1 MAESGLVQPPAEAR
15 VLVALWQRHC
25 GVPGVWQQSLQDL
38 GVDSVQQL
46 ALLAALNE
54 AFADGR
60 DPLSLGD
67 LKTYGSPCRLFN
79 QWLVRQSEEVL

>member
-1 MAESGLVQPPAEAR
+1 
-15 VLVALWQRHC
+15 C

-54 AFADGR
+54 
-60 DPLSLGD
+60 
-67 LKTYGSPCRLFN
+67 
-79 QWLVRQSEEVL
+79 V